1 MRSRVVP
8 TVSLDDTFNRLT
20 AETDAPTSRC
30 TFVKGVA
37 IGGLGFARWMA
48 DYWREVVLSDD
59 ATVSPPQLMYE
70 DDFNQRWSG

>member
-20 AETDAPTSRC
+20 AETDAPC
-30 TFVKGVA
+30 AA